1 MFPHVT
7 TFLALTLC
15 LGGGLHAQQEVL
27 PRPSIWAEP
36 GSEIP
41 RGQPVTIV
49 CQGPAGAQTF
59 RLEKEGSAL
68 HKDVRNPQH
77 ETQARFPIPAVGED
91 TARRY
96 RCLYNKDGTWSDRSK
111 ELQLVVTE
119 ISRVPWDDSSSLG
132 LSTEHVYILIGVSV
146 ALFLCVLLLA
156 HIFIHRQQQ
165 KKHRPS
171 SSKGE
176 EQRTQERV
184 RPAVDIQERT
194 PDLATISRLPERDR
208 EGSISTPTAGGPQDV
223 TYAQLDHRILTQSTA
238 PATSPQSVEPMAESS
253 TYATLAR
260 H

>member
-15 LGGGLHAQQEVL
+15 LGGGLHAQQGVL
-27 PRPSIWAEP
+27 PSPSIWAQP
-36 GSEIP
+36 SSEIP

-49 CQGPAGAQTF
+49 CQGPAGAETF

-119 ISRVPWDDSSSLG
+119 VSPVPRDDSSSLG
-132 LSTEHVYILIGVSV
+132 
-146 ALFLCVLLLA
+146 
-156 HIFIHRQQQ
+156 
-165 KKHRPS
+165 PS

-184 RPAVDIQERT
+184 SPAVDIRERT

-223 TYAQLDHRILTQSTA
+223 TYAQLDHHILTQRTA

-253 TYATLAR
+253 TYAALAR